1 MQIPHVNERGQE
13 SARRKYGQKNFD
25 IHYLTPLP
33 QCASLL
39 GRWPRVNVYQ
49 LDLVTDKLHVVH
61 MVLGDWVAIGIIKRD
76 VIAGRQPGLQ
86 FAAIV

>member
-1 MQIPHVNERGQE
+1 M
-13 SARRKYGQKNFD
+13 
-25 IHYLTPLP
+25 
-33 QCASLL
+33 
-39 GRWPRVNVYQ
+39 
-49 LDLVTDKLHVVH
+49 H